1 MKWYEVCVHTS
12 NEANEAVS
20 NVLHGFT
27 SGGVT
32 IEDPLDITK
41 EHQTT
46 FGEIYDL
53 NQDDYPKEGI
63 FIKTYLSEDP
73 RRNGTLAEIN
83 QAIHNLKNHQL
94 EIGKGDVTV
103 REVDEEDWATAWKKF
118 YKPVKISE
126 NVMIKPTWEKL
137 DSTTDSLVIDIDSG
151 MAFGT
156 GTHPST
162 VLCVQSLE
170 RYVKQGD
177 LVIDVGCGSGILSI
191 ASGLLGAKNVMAY
204 DLDDVAISSTNYN
217 ASLNGLE
224 TTIHAQQNNLLDGI
238 NETVDVIVSNIL
250 AEIIVTFVDDAWEC
264 LNQEGY
270 FITSG
275 IISEK
280 KEMVVSKLKESG
292 FNIISSHEQNDWV
305 VIVAQK

>member
-137 DSTTDSLVIDIDSG
+137 DSTTDSLVIDIDPG

-156 GTHPST
+156 GTHPTT
-162 VLCVQSLE
+162 VLCVQALE